1 MAAVPQARGAALA
14 LSPRKPNGR
23 LEGLYNELEELAAR
37 LGLPVVLDR
46 GPFTGGACLLEG
58 EELIV
63 LNKST
68 PLEQRTRLLAEALSR
83 KDLSGIYLK
92 PAVRAI
98 IEDYQEMDSSWEGSR

>member
-1 MAAVPQARGAALA
+1 M
-14 LSPRKPNGR
+14 SPRKPNGR
-23 LEGLYNELEELAAR
+23 LEALYNELEEVAAR
-37 LGLPVVLDR
+37 LGLQVILDR

-83 KDLSGIYLK
+83 KDLSDIYLK
-92 PAVRAI
+92 PAVREV
-98 IEDYQEMDSSWEGSR
+98 IEEYFDPSLPGEGGYQT

>member
-1 MAAVPQARGAALA
+1 M
-14 LSPRKPNGR
+14 SSRKPNGR
-23 LEGLYNELEELAAR
+23 LEALYNELEEVAAR
-37 LGLPVVLDR
+37 LGLQVILDR

-68 PLEQRTRLLAEALSR
+68 PLEQRTRVLAEALCR

-92 PAVRAI
+92 PAVREV
-98 IEDYQEMDSSWEGSR
+98 IEEYLDSSLTGEGGKVG